1 MLDMVSEI
9 LDKHKSIFTEGLGI
23 FKSGKVTLHIDPQ
36 VKPKF
41 YKARTLPF
49 SPKDKVEEELH
60 RLESLGI
67 ITPIKHSQWAA
78 PIVPVVKQN
87 DTIRLC
93 GDYRITVNQATK
105 VDTYPLHKEEDLF
118 SSSRIIRWTLTL
130 SAYNFSIRHKAGQDL
145 GNADALSRLPQA
157 EITDKDYLPGD
168 LVQLLNHLLATT
180 TNASSIRRCTD
191 TDPTLSQVRN
201 FILQGWPTTQLDEKF
216 QPYCRH
222 KAELSVL
229 EGCVVWGSK
238 SCGPTTW

>member
-60 RLESLGI
+60 RLQSLGI

-93 GDYRITVNQATK
+93 GDYQITVNQVTK
-105 VDTYPLHKEEDLF
+105 VDTYPLPKVEDLF
-118 SSSRIIRWTLTL
+118 ASFRIIRWTLKC
-130 SAYNFSIRHKAGQDL
+130 IQ
-145 GNADALSRLPQA
+145 
-157 EITDKDYLPGD
+157 
-168 LVQLLNHLLATT
+168 
-180 TNASSIRRCTD
+180 
-191 TDPTLSQVRN
+191 
-201 FILQGWPTTQLDEKF
+201 F
-216 QPYCRH
+216 QHSP
-222 KAELSVL
+222 
-229 EGCVVWGSK
+229 
-238 SCGPTTW
+238 